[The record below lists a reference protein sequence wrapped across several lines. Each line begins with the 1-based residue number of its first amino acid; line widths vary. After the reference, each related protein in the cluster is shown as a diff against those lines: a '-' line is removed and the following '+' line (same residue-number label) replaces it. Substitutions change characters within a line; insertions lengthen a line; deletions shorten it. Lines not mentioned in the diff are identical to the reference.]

1 MELSFERG
9 DRTAPVGHAL
19 IYFRSGDGSIL
30 GSYIIIPPIQMD
42 FSKLLPPVFSTM
54 MQGIDFGSEVGAT
67 PLPPIPETVSS
78 VEYLQNLAQQREDD
92 LIFGGN
98 VGDLMSATAELG
110 EASQAYYRLYADAH
124 PIETPPGITEPSAVG
139 GLGTAERYTAERYSE
154 MNQQEQLTE
163 LSMLTGRLRDS
174 LSNGHPDPEVEQQM
188 RALAEVMPGKYRVS
202 DLIEV
207 ASIPGERGQ
216 RLAELFIE
224 RSYKLLH
231 EEYLDLERIDRDIAE
246 TRG

>member
-19 IYFRSGDGSIL
+19 IYFRSSDGSIL

-54 MQGIDFGSEVGAT
+54 MQGMDFGSEVSAT

-78 VEYLQNLAQQREDD
+78 VEYLQDLAQRRADD

-110 EASQAYYRLYADAH
+110 EASQSYYRLYAEAH
-124 PIETPPGITEPSAVG
+124 PMEMGTERAEPSAAR

-154 MNQQEQLTE
+154 MNQREQLAE

-174 LSNGHPDPEVEQQM
+174 LSSGRPDPDVEQQM

-202 DLIEV
+202 DLVEV

-216 RLAELFIE
+216 QLAELFIE
-224 RSYKLLH
+224 RSYKLLN

-246 TRG
+246 ARG